1 MSWKLKFWGLNFLL
15 QLLQSFFVPLFRGVP
30 LVLRWYSVGIMKCPA
45 CVLGNVQL
53 FRHCSGVFRCS
64 AGVLCLFALCSRVPG
79 FIVCPKNIVSLLMT
93 FYMFSN
99 NSVFIKVK
107 LEPIFVSLNRIS
119 RELRCYNILTIVRKN
134 PLAFSNSFAARTYS
148 NGILSCLHKHWSRY
162 TLKMEL
168 TQKD

>member
-15 QLLQSFFVPLFRGVP
+15 KLLQSFFVPLFRDVP

-64 AGVLCLFALCSRVPG
+64 AGVLCLFALCSRAPG
-79 FIVCPKNIVSLLMT
+79 FIVCPKNIVSLLIT

-107 LEPIFVSLNRIS
+107 LDPIFVSLNRIS
-119 RELRCYNILTIVRKN
+119 RELRCYNIL
-134 PLAFSNSFAARTYS
+134 PLLERIHLHSVTFLLLEHIRMGFSVVCTSIEAV
-148 NGILSCLHKHWSRY
+148 ILWRWN
-162 TLKMEL
+162 
-168 TQKD
+168 

>member
-15 QLLQSFFVPLFRGVP
+15 KLLQSFFVLLFRGVP
-30 LVLRWYSVGIMKCPA
+30 LVLRWYSV
-45 CVLGNVQL
+45 VLWSVTLL
-53 FRHCSGVFRCS
+53 FWVMFSCS
-64 AGVLCLFALCSRVPG
+64 AGVLCLFALCSGVPG
-79 FIVCPKNIVSLLMT
+79 FIVCPKNIVSLLIT

-99 NSVFIKVK
+99 SSVFIKVK
-107 LEPIFVSLNRIS
+107 LEPIFVNLNRIS

-134 PLAFSNSFAARTYS
+134 LLALIFAARTYS

>member
-15 QLLQSFFVPLFRGVP
+15 KLLQSFFVLLFRGVP
-30 LVLRWYSVGIMKCPA
+30 LVLRWYSV
-45 CVLGNVQL
+45 VLWSVTLL
-53 FRHCSGVFRCS
+53 FWVMFSCS
-64 AGVLCLFALCSRVPG
+64 AGVLCLFALCSGVPG
-79 FIVCPKNIVSLLMT
+79 FIVCPKNIVSLLIT

-99 NSVFIKVK
+99 SSVFIKVK
-107 LEPIFVSLNRIS
+107 LEPIFVNLNRIS

-134 PLAFSNSFAARTYS
+134 LLALIFAARTYS

-168 TQKD
+168 TQKG